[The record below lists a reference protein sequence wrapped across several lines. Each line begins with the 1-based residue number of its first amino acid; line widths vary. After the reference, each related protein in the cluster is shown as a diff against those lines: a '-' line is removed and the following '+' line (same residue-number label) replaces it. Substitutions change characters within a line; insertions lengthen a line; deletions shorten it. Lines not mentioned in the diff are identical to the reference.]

1 MEAFKKFDV
10 NGDGTAE
17 REEIL
22 AVVQEHCK
30 VNRDQAMCV
39 LHVSMTKKFYFQ
51 IHPTVPSKLLSI
63 LAYCGYLHRGFS
75 WQQQKQFET

>member
-22 AVVQEHCK
+22 AVVQETCK

-39 LHVSMTKKFYFQ
+39 LHVSMTKSLIFKSTHQFHQ
-51 IHPTVPSKLLSI
+51 NCCQC
-63 LAYCGYLHRGFS
+63 LAYCSYQIPPS
-75 WQQQKQFET
+75 S